1 MANGKLNDRTFSV
14 VEGSQGFAEFVSG
27 TAENAQVFEPKEAGD
42 VKAALAFLSQFK
54 GEFFKAAVNPP
65 MPGVEM
71 HWIETRNGKKYSVV
85 ACDAIPELLKAGYSA
100 AIWTN
105 FHGRVPFL
113 NLAFKK
119 AVEKAP
125 AAPASNK
132 FAPGNAAAKPVRK
145 PKFAPK

>member
-1 MANGKLNDRTFSV
+1 MANGKLNDREFSV
-14 VEGSQGFAEFVSG
+14 VESAQGFAEFTTGV
-27 TAENAQVFEPKEAGD
+27 AENAQAFTPKEAGD
-42 VKAALAFLSQFK
+42 AEAALDFLAQFK

-65 MPGVEM
+65 MEGVET
-71 HWIETRNGKKYSVV
+71 HWIETRNGKKYSVI
-85 ACDAIPELLKAGYSA
+85 ACDAIPALRKAGYKPS
-100 AIWTN
+100 IWTN

-132 FAPGNAAAKPVRK
+132 FAPKAKPARK